1 MPPYC
6 ATRAWLDNS
15 GKSYINPY
23 NTMEQNTNTREAAMY
38 EQIAKLQGRSTES
51 IHILYTNAGEVKLT
65 VSAVTDYD
73 DLNHLGGSSYERPY
87 VYQVRLD
94 ASLPEPVST
103 KFNSRRFTTAVE
115 AYEWAVKVVR
125 AYADKVSELSQ
136 LLDA

>member
-1 MPPYC
+1 
-6 ATRAWLDNS
+6 
-15 GKSYINPY
+15 
-23 NTMEQNTNTREAAMY
+23 MEQNTNTREAAMY

-51 IHILYTNAGEVKLT
+51 IHILDTNAGEVKLT

-73 DLNHLGGSSYERPY
+73 DINKLGGTCYERPY

-94 ASLPEPVST
+94 ASLPEPIST
-103 KFNSRRFTTAVE
+103 KFNNRRFTTSVE
-115 AYEWAVKVVR
+115 AYEWGVKVVR